1 MVQEEFCFIYSECQ
15 CLLSRRYWFSSAV
28 PIEFASVI
36 IKMATS
42 AAKMRNGQ
50 PKNITSIFLRLQG
63 AFTDAMAPPKLIID
77 RRTLEKT
84 WKLMDRVVKQCQQPK
99 MNLKNSPPFILDILP
114 DTYQHLR
121 LIYTKYESDLSLLN
135 TNEYFKVSTLYRRT
149 NIATLAKSL

>member
-1 MVQEEFCFIYSECQ
+1 M
-15 CLLSRRYWFSSAV
+15 LSVVPHQRVYVYWSGVLSAV
-28 PIEFASVI
+28 PHQHQF

-42 AAKMRNGQ
+42 AKMRNGQ
-50 PKNITSIFLRLQG
+50 PKNISSIFSRLQG
-63 AFTDAMAPPKLIID
+63 ALTDAMAPPKLVID

-121 LIYTKYESDLSLLN
+121 LIYTKYENTLPLLN
-135 TNEYFKVSTLYRRT
+135 NNEYFKVSSIEFFRILNTYMLD
-149 NIATLAKSL
+149 